1 MRTMDS
7 DAYLLEQLEHWG
19 YTPEERPRHAYLA
32 YCGLDQPY
40 TYVLAHGVVKTSI
53 ILKNG
58 KEFNIAYLKGPS
70 LISLLRDEVSTFT
83 SAPFNIR
90 VESEKAV
97 FYKVPRVELWQ
108 NLNKDPILQ
117 QYVKEYYRQRWNESI
132 QNQQLMAMNTKRG
145 VICGFLLNLARQF
158 GRPVNGGILIDFVV
172 PYEDIAG
179 FCGISTRNS
188 VNRLISQL
196 REDGLLELQD
206 HHILIPSLE
215 RLGEQIA
222 E

>member
-1 MRTMDS
+1 MDS
-7 DAYLLEQLEHWG
+7 NAYLLHRLESWG
-19 YTPEERPRHAYLA
+19 YTLEERPRHTYLA
-32 YCGLDQPY
+32 YCGLDQPF

-53 ILKNG
+53 ILKSG

-70 LISLLRDEVSTFT
+70 IISLLRDEVSAFT

-90 VESEKAV
+90 VESERAS

-108 NLNKDPILQ
+108 NINSDSGLQ
-117 QYVKEYYRQRWNESI
+117 QYVKEYYRQRWSESI
-132 QNQQLMAMNTKRG
+132 RSQQLMAMNSKKG
-145 VICGFLLNLARQF
+145 VVCGFLLNLAQKF
-158 GRPVNGGILIDFVV
+158 GRTVSNGVMIDLVI

-188 VNRLISQL
+188 VNRIITEL
-196 REDGLLELQD
+196 RRDGLLELRNR
-206 HHILIPSLE
+206 HFVIPSLE
-215 RLGEQIA
+215 GLREQIA

>member
-1 MRTMDS
+1 MDS
-7 DAYLLEQLEHWG
+7 NAYLLHRLESWG
-19 YTPEERPRHAYLA
+19 YTLEERPRHTYLA
-32 YCGLDQPY
+32 YCGLDQPF

-53 ILKNG
+53 ILKSG

-70 LISLLRDEVSTFT
+70 IISLLRDEVSAFT

-90 VESEKAV
+90 VESERAS

-108 NLNKDPILQ
+108 NINGDPGLQ
-117 QYVKEYYRQRWNESI
+117 QYVKEYYRQRWSESI
-132 QNQQLMAMNTKRG
+132 RSQQLMAMNSKKG
-145 VICGFLLNLARQF
+145 VVCGFLLNLAQKF
-158 GRPVNGGILIDFVV
+158 GRTISDGVMIDLVI

-188 VNRLISQL
+188 VNRIITEL
-196 REDGLLELQD
+196 RREGLLELRNR
-206 HHILIPSLE
+206 HFVIPSLE
-215 RLGEQIA
+215 GLREQIA

>member
-1 MRTMDS
+1 MDS
-7 DAYLLEQLEHWG
+7 NAYLLHRLESWG
-19 YTPEERPRHAYLA
+19 YTLEERPRHTYLA
-32 YCGLDQPY
+32 YCGLDQPF

-53 ILKNG
+53 ILKSG

-70 LISLLRDEVSTFT
+70 IISLLRDEVSAVT

-90 VESEKAV
+90 VESERAS

-108 NLNKDPILQ
+108 NINGDPGLQ
-117 QYVKEYYRQRWNESI
+117 QYVKEYYRQRWSESI
-132 QNQQLMAMNTKRG
+132 RSQQLMAMNSKKG
-145 VICGFLLNLARQF
+145 VVCGFLLNLAQKF
-158 GRPVNGGILIDFVV
+158 GRTISDGVMIDLVI

-188 VNRLISQL
+188 VNRIITEL
-196 REDGLLELQD
+196 RRDGLLELRNR
-206 HHILIPSLE
+206 HFVIPSLE
-215 RLGEQIA
+215 GLREQIA

>member
-1 MRTMDS
+1 MDS
-7 DAYLLEQLEHWG
+7 NAYLLHRLESWG
-19 YTPEERPRHAYLA
+19 YTLEERPRHTYLA
-32 YCGLDQPY
+32 YCGLDQPF

-53 ILKNG
+53 ILKSG

-70 LISLLRDEVSTFT
+70 IISLLRDEVSAFT

-90 VESEKAV
+90 VESERAS

-108 NLNKDPILQ
+108 NINGDPGLQ
-117 QYVKEYYRQRWNESI
+117 QYVKEYYRQRWSESI
-132 QNQQLMAMNTKRG
+132 RSQQLMAMNSKKG
-145 VICGFLLNLARQF
+145 VVCGFLLNLAQKF
-158 GRPVNGGILIDFVV
+158 GRTTSDGVMIDLVI

-188 VNRLISQL
+188 VNRIITEL
-196 REDGLLELQD
+196 RREGLLELRNR
-206 HHILIPSLE
+206 HFVIPSLE
-215 RLGEQIA
+215 GLREQIA

>member
-1 MRTMDS
+1 MDS
-7 DAYLLEQLEHWG
+7 DAYLLKQLEQWG

-32 YCGLDQPY
+32 YCGLDQPF

-53 ILKNG
+53 ILKSG

-108 NLNKDPILQ
+108 NLNRDPVLQ
-117 QYVKEYYRQRWNESI
+117 QYVKEYYRQRWSESI
-132 QNQQLMAMNTKRG
+132 RNQQLMAMNSKRG
-145 VICGFLLNLARQF
+145 VICGFLLNLAQQF
-158 GRPVNGGILIDFVV
+158 GRSVEGGTLIDFIV

-188 VNRLISQL
+188 VNRIITELRGEGLIQL
-196 REDGLLELQD
+196 QGRR
-206 HHILIPSLE
+206 ILIPSAD
-215 RLGEQIA
+215 RLREQIA

>member
-1 MRTMDS
+1 MDS
-7 DAYLLEQLEHWG
+7 NAYLLHRLESWG
-19 YTPEERPRHAYLA
+19 YPLEERPRHTYLA
-32 YCGLDQPY
+32 YCGLDQPF

-53 ILKNG
+53 ILKSG

-70 LISLLRDEVSTFT
+70 IISLLRDEVSAFT

-90 VESEKAV
+90 VESERAS

-108 NLNKDPILQ
+108 NINSDSGLQ
-117 QYVKEYYRQRWNESI
+117 QYVKEYYRQRWSESI
-132 QNQQLMAMNTKRG
+132 RSQQLMAMNSKKG
-145 VICGFLLNLARQF
+145 VVCGFLLNLAQKF
-158 GRPVNGGILIDFVV
+158 GRTVSNGVMIDLVI

-188 VNRLISQL
+188 VNRIITEL
-196 REDGLLELQD
+196 RRDGLLELRNR
-206 HHILIPSLE
+206 HFVIPSLE
-215 RLGEQIA
+215 GLREQIA

>member
-1 MRTMDS
+1 MDS
-7 DAYLLEQLEHWG
+7 DAYLLKQLEQWG

-32 YCGLDQPY
+32 YCGLDQPF

-53 ILKNG
+53 ILKSG

-108 NLNKDPILQ
+108 NLNRDPVLQ
-117 QYVKEYYRQRWNESI
+117 QYVKEYYRQRWSESI
-132 QNQQLMAMNTKRG
+132 RNQQLMAMNSKRG
-145 VICGFLLNLARQF
+145 VICGFLLNLAQQF
-158 GRPVNGGILIDFVV
+158 GRSVEGGTLIDFVV

-196 REDGLLELQD
+196 REDGLLELRD

-215 RLGEQIA
+215 RLQEQIA

>member
-1 MRTMDS
+1 MDS
-7 DAYLLEQLEHWG
+7 DAYLLKQLEQWG
-19 YTPEERPRHAYLA
+19 YTPEARPRHAYLA
-32 YCGLDQPY
+32 YCGLDQPF

-53 ILKNG
+53 ILKSG

-108 NLNKDPILQ
+108 NLNRDPVLQ
-117 QYVKEYYRQRWNESI
+117 QYVKEYYRQRWSESI
-132 QNQQLMAMNTKRG
+132 RNQQLMAMNSKRG
-145 VICGFLLNLARQF
+145 VICGFLLNLAQQF
-158 GRPVNGGILIDFVV
+158 GRSVEGGTLIDFVV

-196 REDGLLELQD
+196 REDGLLELRD

-215 RLGEQIA
+215 RLREQIA

>member
-1 MRTMDS
+1 MDS
-7 DAYLLEQLEHWG
+7 NAYLLQQLDRWG
-19 YTPEERPRHAYLA
+19 YTLEERPRHAYLA
-32 YCGLDQPY
+32 YCGLDQPF

-70 LISLLRDEVSTFT
+70 VISLLRDEVSAFT

-90 VESEKAV
+90 VESEKAA

-108 NLNKDPILQ
+108 NLNQDPGLQ
-117 QYVKEYYRQRWNESI
+117 QYVKEYYRQRWSESI
-132 QNQQLMAMNTKRG
+132 RNQQLMAMNSKKG
-145 VICGFLLNLARQF
+145 VICGFLLNLAQQF
-158 GRPVNGGILIDFVV
+158 GRPAEGGTLIDFIV

-188 VNRLISQL
+188 VNRIISEL
-196 REDGLLELQD
+196 RHDGLLELRD
-206 HHILIPSLE
+206 RHILIPSLDSL
-215 RLGEQIA
+215 REQIA

>member
-1 MRTMDS
+1 MDS
-7 DAYLLEQLEHWG
+7 NAYLLHRLESWG
-19 YTPEERPRHAYLA
+19 YTLEERPRHTYLA
-32 YCGLDQPY
+32 YCGLDQPF

-53 ILKNG
+53 ILKSG

-70 LISLLRDEVSTFT
+70 IISLLRDEVSAFT

-90 VESEKAV
+90 VESERAS

-108 NLNKDPILQ
+108 NINGDSGLQ
-117 QYVKEYYRQRWNESI
+117 QYVKEYYRQRWSESI
-132 QNQQLMAMNTKRG
+132 RSQQLMAMNSKKG
-145 VICGFLLNLARQF
+145 VVCGFLLNLAQKF
-158 GRPVNGGILIDFVV
+158 GRTVSNGVMIDLVI

-188 VNRLISQL
+188 VNRIITEL
-196 REDGLLELQD
+196 RRDGLLELRNR
-206 HHILIPSLE
+206 HFVIPSLE
-215 RLGEQIA
+215 GLREQIA

>member
-1 MRTMDS
+1 MDS
-7 DAYLLEQLEHWG
+7 NAYLLHRLESWG
-19 YTPEERPRHAYLA
+19 YTLEERPRHTYLA
-32 YCGLDQPY
+32 YCGLDQPF

-53 ILKNG
+53 ILKSG

-70 LISLLRDEVSTFT
+70 IISLLRDEVSAFT

-90 VESEKAV
+90 VESERAS

-108 NLNKDPILQ
+108 NINGDSGLQ
-117 QYVKEYYRQRWNESI
+117 QYVKEYYRQRWSESI
-132 QNQQLMAMNTKRG
+132 RSQQLMAMNSKKG
-145 VICGFLLNLARQF
+145 VVCGFLLNLAQKF
-158 GRPVNGGILIDFVV
+158 GRTVSNGVMIDLVI

-188 VNRLISQL
+188 VNRIITEL
-196 REDGLLELQD
+196 RQDGLLELRNR
-206 HHILIPSLE
+206 HFVIPSLE
-215 RLGEQIA
+215 GLREQIA

>member
-1 MRTMDS
+1 MDS
-7 DAYLLEQLEHWG
+7 DAYLLKQLEQWG

-32 YCGLDQPY
+32 YCGLDQPF

-53 ILKNG
+53 ILKSG

-108 NLNKDPILQ
+108 NLNRDPILQ

-132 QNQQLMAMNTKRG
+132 RNQQLMAMNSKRG
-145 VICGFLLNLARQF
+145 VICGFLLNLAQQF
-158 GRPVNGGILIDFVV
+158 GRSVEGGTLIDFVV

-196 REDGLLELQD
+196 REDGLLELRD

-215 RLGEQIA
+215 RLQEQIA

>member
-1 MRTMDS
+1 MDS
-7 DAYLLEQLEHWG
+7 DAYLLKQLEQWG

-32 YCGLDQPY
+32 YCGLDQPF

-53 ILKNG
+53 ILKSG

-108 NLNKDPILQ
+108 NLNRDSVLQ
-117 QYVKEYYRQRWNESI
+117 QYVKEYYRQRWSESI
-132 QNQQLMAMNTKRG
+132 RNQQLMAMNSKRG
-145 VICGFLLNLARQF
+145 VICGFLLNLAQQF
-158 GRPVNGGILIDFVV
+158 GRSVEGGTLIDFVV

-196 REDGLLELQD
+196 REDGLLELRD
-206 HHILIPSLE
+206 HHILIPFLE
-215 RLGEQIA
+215 RLREQIA

>member
-1 MRTMDS
+1 MDS
-7 DAYLLEQLEHWG
+7 NAYLLHRLESWG
-19 YTPEERPRHAYLA
+19 YTLEERPRHTYLA
-32 YCGLDQPY
+32 YCGLDQPF

-53 ILKNG
+53 ILKSG

-70 LISLLRDEVSTFT
+70 IISLLRDEVSAFT

-90 VESEKAV
+90 VESERAS

-108 NLNKDPILQ
+108 NINSDSGLQ
-117 QYVKEYYRQRWNESI
+117 QYVKEYYRQRWSESI
-132 QNQQLMAMNTKRG
+132 RSQQLMAMNSKKG
-145 VICGFLLNLARQF
+145 VVCGFLLNLAQKF
-158 GRPVNGGILIDFVV
+158 GRTVSNGVMIDLVI

-188 VNRLISQL
+188 VNRIITEL
-196 REDGLLELQD
+196 RQDGLLELRNR
-206 HHILIPSLE
+206 HFVIPSLE
-215 RLGEQIA
+215 GLREQIA

>member
-1 MRTMDS
+1 MDS
-7 DAYLLEQLEHWG
+7 DAYLLQRLEQWG
-19 YTPEERPRHAYLA
+19 YVPEERSRHTYLA
-32 YCGLDQPY
+32 YCGLDQPF

-90 VESEKAV
+90 VESETAV
-97 FYKVPRVELWQ
+97 FYKVPRVALWQ
-108 NLNKDPILQ
+108 NINQDPVLQ

-132 QNQQLMAMNTKRG
+132 RNQQLMAMNSKRG
-145 VICGFLLNLARQF
+145 VICGFLLNLAQQF
-158 GRPVNGGILIDFVV
+158 GRPVEGGTLIDFVV

-188 VNRLISQL
+188 VNRLITHL
-196 REDGLLELQD
+196 REDGLLKLQD
-206 HHILIPSLE
+206 RHILIPSLE
-215 RLGEQIA
+215 RLREQIA

>member
-1 MRTMDS
+1 MDS
-7 DAYLLEQLEHWG
+7 NAYLLQQLAHWG
-19 YTPEERPRHAYLA
+19 YTLEERPRHAYLA
-32 YCGLDQPY
+32 YCGLDQPF

-70 LISLLRDEVSTFT
+70 IISLLRDEVSAFT

-90 VESEKAV
+90 VESERAS
-97 FYKVPRVELWQ
+97 FYKVPRVELWN
-108 NLNKDPILQ
+108 NLNQDPGLQ
-117 QYVKEYYRQRWNESI
+117 QYVKEYYRQRWSESI
-132 QNQQLMAMNTKRG
+132 RNQQLMAMNSKRG
-145 VICGFLLNLARQF
+145 VICGFLLNLAQQF
-158 GRPVNGGILIDFVV
+158 GRPVEGGTLIDFIV

-188 VNRLISQL
+188 VNRLISEL
-196 REDGLLELQD
+196 RHEGLLALQD
-206 HHILIPSLE
+206 RHILIPSLE
-215 RLGEQIA
+215 SLREQIA

>member
-1 MRTMDS
+1 MDS
-7 DAYLLEQLEHWG
+7 DAYLLKQLEQWG

-32 YCGLDQPY
+32 YCGLDQPF

-53 ILKNG
+53 ILKSG

-108 NLNKDPILQ
+108 NLNRDPVLQ
-117 QYVKEYYRQRWNESI
+117 QYVKEYYRQRWSESI
-132 QNQQLMAMNTKRG
+132 RNQQLMAMNSKRG
-145 VICGFLLNLARQF
+145 VICGFLLNLAQQF
-158 GRPVNGGILIDFVV
+158 GRSVEGGTLIDFVV

-196 REDGLLELQD
+196 REDGLLELRD
-206 HHILIPSLE
+206 HHILIPFLE
-215 RLGEQIA
+215 RLREQIA

>member
-1 MRTMDS
+1 MDS
-7 DAYLLEQLEHWG
+7 DAYLLKQLEQWG

-32 YCGLDQPY
+32 YCGLDQPF

-53 ILKNG
+53 ILKSG

-108 NLNKDPILQ
+108 NLNRDPVLQ
-117 QYVKEYYRQRWNESI
+117 QYVKEYYRQRWSESI
-132 QNQQLMAMNTKRG
+132 RNQQLMAMNSKRG
-145 VICGFLLNLARQF
+145 VICGFLLNLAQQF
-158 GRPVNGGILIDFVV
+158 GRSVEGGTLIDFIV

-196 REDGLLELQD
+196 REDGLLELRD

-215 RLGEQIA
+215 RLREQIA

>member
-1 MRTMDS
+1 MDS
-7 DAYLLEQLEHWG
+7 NAYLLHRLESWG
-19 YTPEERPRHAYLA
+19 YTLEERPRHTYLA
-32 YCGLDQPY
+32 YCGLDQPF

-53 ILKNG
+53 ILKSG

-70 LISLLRDEVSTFT
+70 IISLLRDEVSAFT

-90 VESEKAV
+90 VESERAS

-108 NLNKDPILQ
+108 NINGDPGLQ
-117 QYVKEYYRQRWNESI
+117 QYVKEYYRQRWSESI
-132 QNQQLMAMNTKRG
+132 RSQQLMAMNSKKG
-145 VICGFLLNLARQF
+145 VVCGFLLNLAQKF
-158 GRPVNGGILIDFVV
+158 GRTISDGVMIDLVI

-188 VNRLISQL
+188 VNRIITEL
-196 REDGLLELQD
+196 RRDGLLELRNR
-206 HHILIPSLE
+206 HFVIPSLE
-215 RLGEQIA
+215 GLREQIA